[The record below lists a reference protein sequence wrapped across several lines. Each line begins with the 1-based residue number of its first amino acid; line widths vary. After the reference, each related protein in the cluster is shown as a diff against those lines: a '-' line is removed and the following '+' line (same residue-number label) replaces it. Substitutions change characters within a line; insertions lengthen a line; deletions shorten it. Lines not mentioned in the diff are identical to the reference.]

1 MNENWSN
8 VIQNSQQL
16 AQLLIE
22 KQLTIAASESCT
34 GGGIAY
40 ALTEIAGSSAYFT
53 QSWVT
58 YSNESKINLLGVS
71 KETLENHGAVSLNT
85 VKEMASGIIKQA
97 KSDIAVATSGIAG
110 PGGATKNKPV
120 GLVCFG
126 FKLPNCEI
134 MTIEKI
140 FAGDRRAVR
149 EQAIDFALETLIKHL
164 LV

>member
-1 MNENWSN
+1 MNENWSS

-22 KQLTIAASESCT
+22 KQLTIAVSESCT

-58 YSNESKINLLGVS
+58 YSNQSKINLLGVNQ
-71 KETLENHGAVSLNT
+71 ETLNKYGAVSQNT
-85 VKEMASGIIKQA
+85 VKEMVSGILKNAQ
-97 KSDIAVATSGIAG
+97 SDIAIATSGIAG
-110 PGGATKNKPV
+110 PGGATENKPV

-134 MTIEKI
+134 IALEKV

-164 LV
+164 LD